1 MVGISITDT
10 TKFPCRLKVE
20 DDKLGKD
27 KLAAW
32 ACIRLD
38 RLASGYRFLKLFD
51 AKGTLTDGFL
61 LIKIEKF
68 TKIGG

>member
-1 MVGISITDT
+1 M
-10 TKFPCRLKVE
+10 E

-61 LIKIEKF
+61 LVKIEKT